1 MSDFASAQFPLR
13 TLGQQLVGV
22 NSTAE
27 GCQLLTDAV
36 QQSTGYDRVMVYM
49 FHPDSHGEVVAE
61 TIKPGC
67 EAGGRKGLH
76 FPEHD
81 IQRQERACYIRNLFS
96 HSPQLRHEEVP
107 LVPTEC
113 PIYQDR
119 PDMTLVSLRAQSPS
133 FTQYN
138 LNMGVLGTLNYSILV
153 NGRLWG
159 LVACHNCTPC
169 PKFISFD
176 LRVAV
181 VMTVESFSLFVGAS
195 EAQKVK
201 EASITSEPARQRI
214 LKVLE
219 EGRGLRAALTS
230 PQSNIIDVLDCRG
243 AAVVFGGKV
252 HRFGTAP
259 TAKQIQSL
267 VEYVGAECKGWLCT
281 ADLSQVWEEALG
293 FAQPRIGCLAHCN
306 TVISVADQV
315 CMLWFRMP
323 TDVDM
328 ELGEDP
334 ASTHTGNTQ
343 RSRVYCSSSS

>member
-1 MSDFASAQFPLR
+1 M
-13 TLGQQLVGV
+13 
-22 NSTAE
+22 
-27 GCQLLTDAV
+27 
-36 QQSTGYDRVMVYM
+36 
-49 FHPDSHGEVVAE
+49 
-61 TIKPGC
+61 
-67 EAGGRKGLH
+67 
-76 FPEHD
+76 
-81 IQRQERACYIRNLFS
+81 
-96 HSPQLRHEEVP
+96 
-107 LVPTEC
+107 
-113 PIYQDR
+113 
-119 PDMTLVSLRAQSPS
+119 
-133 FTQYN
+133 
-138 LNMGVLGTLNYSILV
+138 
-153 NGRLWG
+153 
-159 LVACHNCTPC
+159 ACHNCTPC

-181 VMTVESFSLFVGAS
+181 AMTVQSFSLFVTAI

-219 EGRGLRAALTS
+219 EGRRLRAALAS

-281 ADLSQVWEEALG
+281 ADLSQVWNGALG
-293 FAQPRIGCLAHCN
+293 FSQPRIGCLAHCN
-306 TVISVADQV
+306 KVISVADQV

-328 ELGEDP
+328 EFGEDP
-334 ASTHTGNTQ
+334 ASAHTGADNFSRCLQSSVTPPEPWSDGEQ
-343 RSRVYCSSSS
+343 DVARKLLGDLGLKNNEPEDNSSTDLPADRPNESNSEAEQGSPSPVVNGKAGPATHVNAWESNKPSRPSSRSMDQALDGTTDDSVSKGSCWPIRKLFFRKKPAQPL